1 MVYEQAPLPYKSL
14 EPHYDDRTLDVHYNK
29 HHKAYIDKVNAA
41 LKEVGMEDKALE
53 YVLGHLDEV
62 PEAKRQFIANNG
74 GGAWNHSFFWKCMAP
89 ESERG
94 EMSPELRA
102 AIERDFGD
110 FKTFMT
116 GFADAAATQFG
127 SGWAWL
133 VIDPATK
140 KLSIMKTLNQATP
153 INEGKFKPLL
163 TIDVW
168 EHAYYLLH
176 MSNRP
181 GWIKT
186 FGHNLVNWNFVNAEF
201 AKFQ

>member
-29 HHKAYIDKVNAA
+29 HHTAYCTKVNAA
-41 LKEVGMEDKALE
+41 LKEVGIDKDLE

-62 PEAKRQFIANNG
+62 PEAKRQFVANNG
-74 GGAWNHSFFWKCMAP
+74 GGAWNHTFFWKCMAP
-89 ESERG
+89 ESQRG
-94 EMSPELRA
+94 EMSAPLKA
-102 AIERDFGD
+102 AIDRDFGS
-110 FKTFMT
+110 FEKFIEE
-116 GFADAAATQFG
+116 FSNAAATQFG

-133 VIDPATK
+133 VVDPATK

-168 EHAYYLLH
+168 EHAYYLNWT
-176 MSNRP
+176 SDRP

-186 FGHNLVNWNFVNAEF
+186 FCHHLANWNFVSAEF
-201 AKFQ
+201 AKYQ